1 MFWKSKEVPVRPCV
15 VAIILAAGSSTRM
28 GTNKLLLPLGDLPV
42 LAHTLLA
49 FEQCPL
55 IDEIIVVCREADII
69 PYGNLAQ
76 QFGCEKVRQV
86 LRGGDTRPQSVLAG
100 LSACSD
106 AVEFVA
112 IHDGARPLV
121 SQDIIMQTVSAALE
135 SNAAAPVVAMKDS
148 IKRIAQGKILSDV
161 PRDSIAAVQTPQVF
175 RRTLIATA
183 LKEAIASGASLTDD
197 CAAVERMGVTV
208 TATQGSYRNLKITT
222 PEDIPM
228 ALALLEQEESTCA
241 SGTDMMSTN

>member
-1 MFWKSKEVPVRPCV
+1 
-15 VAIILAAGSSTRM
+15 
-28 GTNKLLLPLGDLPV
+28 
-42 LAHTLLA
+42 
-49 FEQCPL
+49 
-55 IDEIIVVCREADII
+55 
-69 PYGNLAQ
+69 
-76 QFGCEKVRQV
+76 
-86 LRGGDTRPQSVLAG
+86 
-100 LSACSD
+100 
-106 AVEFVA
+106 
-112 IHDGARPLV
+112 
-121 SQDIIMQTVSAALE
+121 MQTVSAALE

-175 RRTLIATA
+175 RRTLISTA